1 MDIVTFTLIAV
12 FMLPLAGVLAAL
24 AFWVYAWIRE
34 KTLHDYVEDQ
44 TKMWEKKFEVLWDNS
59 GRGRPEW
66 LQKEI
71 EKAKDR
77 EDYLAAVKAKNEET
91 EYVPL
96 DQVRKNLK
104 KTKAK
109 TDLVQVQNAKSKDY
123 KVIDKA
129 TGTVVKS
136 TKKPVKGVKVVTK
149 TRSAIKYASKKKA
162 EESLAKMSKIH
173 ANNICALED
182 R

>member
-12 FMLPLAGVLAAL
+12 LMFPLAGVLAVG
-24 AFWVYAWIRE
+24 AFWVYVWIRE

-44 TKMWEKKFEVLWDNS
+44 TKMWEKKFEILWDN
-59 GRGRPEW
+59 GLPDQDRG
-66 LQKEI
+66 
-71 EKAKDR
+71 
-77 EDYLAAVKAKNEET
+77 DYLAAVKAKNEET
-91 EYVPL
+91 GYIPL
-96 DQVRKNLK
+96 DQVRKNFK
-104 KTKAK
+104 KTKVK
-109 TDLVQVQNAKSKDY
+109 TDLVQVQNPKSKAY